1 VTNRLELTGVIV
13 KKLRRTQSPAGIP
26 HCHFVLEHRSTQQ
39 EAGFPRQV
47 YCCINVVVSGEGL
60 QALTQD
66 LAQGC
71 HITVSG
77 FVSYQTG
84 RNGLGKIVLHA
95 EHIEII

>member
-1 VTNRLELTGVIV
+1 MTNRLELTGVIV
-13 KKLRRTQSPAGIP
+13 KALRRTQSPAGIP

-39 EAGFPRQV
+39 EAGLPRQV
-47 YCCINVVVSGEGL
+47 YCCINVVVSGKGL

-66 LAQGC
+66 LAQGS

-84 RNGLGKIVLHA
+84 RNGLAKIVLHA